1 MNSKLKIGV
10 LTIPYAQN
18 YGSVLQS
25 YAMLKN
31 MSKYGDVKLVNYISP
46 FLIKRYKIW
55 NIDRRTIKTAIISF
69 CGSIVYFPILF
80 KKRNKFSNFCNDYL
94 QLCKTPVENADKII
108 QDEYDLIIV
117 GSDQIWNTRITHFD
131 ETFFLNFIKEN
142 KKKIAISPSLG
153 YSNRN
158 ESEIDFY
165 KKNIYD
171 FDFVGIRERTD
182 EEFVRK
188 NIKSEGTVTTIYDPT
203 LYVSYDEWDNLSS
216 KCDRIIKED
225 YILIYAFGISD
236 EIRETVNIIKHKH
249 DLSVYIIADSWKKTN
264 NDGYHYLN
272 SVGPIE
278 FLNLIKNSRF
288 VVTNS
293 FHGTVFSLIFEKE
306 FYTVPYKGTENR
318 ILSLLKDLN
327 LEDRVITHDNRND
340 ILETIID
347 YSIIKQ
353 LLENNKKKTSNVLD
367 NLFCECGWVE

>member
-165 KKNIYD
+165 KKNIND

-236 EIRETVNIIKHKH
+236 EIRETVNKIKHKH

-367 NLFCECGWVE
+367 NLFSECGWVE